1 MQLFDKVLDSLAQ
14 RLHKRIQ
21 GIEQTQ
27 AFRDAGRKGSE
38 YSIEATVSENLANL
52 ACLNFEMPI
61 TGQGERA
68 LFLDRVSDAFMLE
81 AMTKAA
87 TVGLLTGDCL
97 VVPDWDGRGFRHA
110 IVDAAH
116 FAVLG
121 AYGSELTAVAYVVDE
136 KRMRHG
142 DQLQLLRLIELV
154 EYPTEEGTAKG
165 TLYRT
170 FLAKNGTVTDEDP
183 AQVEGWDVER
193 EWLVPSTDRL
203 LVARYKS
210 HVINENEPN
219 AVKGTPLCFG
229 ASEPIREIH
238 YLTEQLHAEF
248 ELSEKA
254 ILADRRMFKKTP
266 LTDKDGAVT
275 GYRLEL
281 PKGRERLFMD
291 FKGEQGIQEWAPSIQ
306 VQPYLDALEA
316 QYKRVEKLIGVDA
329 GILSSVNDLNYMNV
343 DNVRKSTV
351 HTQSFINAAR
361 KRLGVCLEQLVYCW
375 DTLANYYGI
384 TAPSPYEAKQS
395 WSNDYINTF
404 SDMQQAILA
413 GESIG
418 AMDAADYRQFVLGE
432 TPDQAKRKV
441 AEIKQSQGYTLV

>member
-21 GIEQTQ
+21 GVEQSQ

-61 TGQGERA
+61 TGNGERA
-68 LFLDRVSDAFMLE
+68 LLLDSVSDAFMLD
-81 AMTKAA
+81 AMVKAA

-110 IVDAAH
+110 IVDAPH

-121 AYGSELTAVAYVVDE
+121 AYGDELTAVAYVVDE

-154 EYPTEEGTAKG
+154 EYPTEEGTARG

-193 EWLVPSTDRL
+193 EWLVPGTERL
-203 LVARYKS
+203 LAARYKS
-210 HVINENEPN
+210 HVINESEPN

-229 ASEPIREIH
+229 ASDAIREIH
-238 YLTEQLHAEF
+238 YLTAQLHAEF

-254 ILADRRMFKKTP
+254 ILADRRMFKKIP

-291 FKGEQGIQEWAPSIQ
+291 FKGEEGMKEWAPSIQ
-306 VQPYLDALEA
+306 VQPYLDALDA
-316 QYKRVEKLIGVDA
+316 QYRRVERLIGVDA
-329 GILSSVNDLNYMNV
+329 GILSSPNDTNYMNV

-351 HTQSFINAAR
+351 HTQAFINAAR
-361 KRLGVCLEQLVYCW
+361 KRLGVCLNQLVYCW
-375 DTLANYYGI
+375 DTLANYYGV
-384 TAPSPYEAKQS
+384 TAPSPYEVKQS
-395 WSNDYINTF
+395 WSDDYINTF

-432 TPDQAKRKV
+432 TPDQAKRRV
-441 AEIKQSQGYTLV
+441 GEIKQAQTYSLV